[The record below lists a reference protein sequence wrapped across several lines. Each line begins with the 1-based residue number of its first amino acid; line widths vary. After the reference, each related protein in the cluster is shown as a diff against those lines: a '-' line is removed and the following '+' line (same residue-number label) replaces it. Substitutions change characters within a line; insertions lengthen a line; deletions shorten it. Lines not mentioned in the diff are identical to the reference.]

1 MSIPQIRTEAIEA
14 VGLKTLME
22 YDPSLLSGQPCSVP
36 IETFIETKF
45 DLILEFHTLRK
56 KPKIL
61 GETIFDD
68 GAVVLYDQIQRQYRM
83 IAVRAGT
90 ILIDERLCDPSK
102 LGRLRFTCAHEL
114 AHWVL
119 HKKLYSGTGDVA
131 AYNGN
136 VSSDESHGI
145 IERQADT
152 LASALLMP
160 LPQIKKCFYRL
171 RIGRTDEQLIAEMA
185 NIFEVSKQA
194 IQVISNQYAERLL
207 SEAEKTETYR
217 GLSKIDIL
225 HTVSIPQLARTIPL
239 KGLNLSL
246 EKYRMPDGVIIEV
259 ESSSHYLGS
268 FSEKN
273 DSSTNWIEKIMGG
286 VGIH

>member
-14 VGLKTLME
+14 VGRKILME
-22 YDPSLLSGQPCSVP
+22 YDPLCYPGNHVLCQSKPLSRQSLIS
-36 IETFIETKF
+36 
-45 DLILEFHTLRK
+45 ILEFHTLRK
-56 KPKIL
+56 NPKIL

-160 LPQIKKCFYRL
+160 LPQIKNVF
-171 RIGRTDEQLIAEMA
+171 T
-185 NIFEVSKQA
+185 
-194 IQVISNQYAERLL
+194 
-207 SEAEKTETYR
+207 
-217 GLSKIDIL
+217 GLK
-225 HTVSIPQLARTIPL
+225 
-239 KGLNLSL
+239 
-246 EKYRMPDGVIIEV
+246 
-259 ESSSHYLGS
+259 
-268 FSEKN
+268 
-273 DSSTNWIEKIMGG
+273 
-286 VGIH
+286 

>member
-14 VGLKTLME
+14 VGRKILME
-22 YDPSLLSGQPCSVP
+22 YDPSLLSGQPCPVP
-36 IETFIETKF
+36 IETIIETKF

-56 KPKIL
+56 NPKIL

-131 AYNGN
+131 AYVENIKSIFSFLQLIILYIVNPRCTFLTFNLGARN
-136 VSSDESHGI
+136 ELGTGGGRLLVYLHPRFYPHLSHRSIRKG
-145 IERQADT
+145 
-152 LASALLMP
+152 
-160 LPQIKKCFYRL
+160 
-171 RIGRTDEQLIAEMA
+171 IGRDTISINYAANKYYILCFLLDTSYILWYNAPVNEFCAISLIGAW
-185 NIFEVSKQA
+185 
-194 IQVISNQYAERLL
+194 
-207 SEAEKTETYR
+207 T
-217 GLSKIDIL
+217 
-225 HTVSIPQLARTIPL
+225 
-239 KGLNLSL
+239 
-246 EKYRMPDGVIIEV
+246 
-259 ESSSHYLGS
+259 
-268 FSEKN
+268 
-273 DSSTNWIEKIMGG
+273 
-286 VGIH
+286 

>member
-14 VGLKTLME
+14 VGRKILME
-22 YDPSLLSGQPCSVP
+22 YDPSLLSGQPCPVP
-36 IETFIETKF
+36 IETIIETKF

-56 KPKIL
+56 KPQDIRGK
-61 GETIFDD
+61 TIFDD

-160 LPQIKKCFYRL
+160 LPQIKNVFTDLEWVGQMNSSLLKWQTFL
-171 RIGRTDEQLIAEMA
+171 R
-185 NIFEVSKQA
+185 FPSKQCRF
-194 IQVISNQYAERLL
+194 V
-207 SEAEKTETYR
+207 
-217 GLSKIDIL
+217 
-225 HTVSIPQLARTIPL
+225 
-239 KGLNLSL
+239 
-246 EKYRMPDGVIIEV
+246 
-259 ESSSHYLGS
+259 
-268 FSEKN
+268 
-273 DSSTNWIEKIMGG
+273 
-286 VGIH
+286 

>member
-14 VGLKTLME
+14 VGRKILME
-22 YDPSLLSGQPCSVP
+22 YDPSLLSGQPCPVP
-36 IETFIETKF
+36 IETIIETKF

-56 KPKIL
+56 NPKIL

-145 IERQADT
+145 IERQADMEKFGARQV
-152 LASALLMP
+152 ASYDP
-160 LPQIKKCFYRL
+160 YRL
-171 RIGRTDEQLIAEMA
+171 VIWEDAAESILSTFTMEVRDNGSERT
-185 NIFEVSKQA
+185 
-194 IQVISNQYAERLL
+194 
-207 SEAEKTETYR
+207 
-217 GLSKIDIL
+217 
-225 HTVSIPQLARTIPL
+225 
-239 KGLNLSL
+239 
-246 EKYRMPDGVIIEV
+246 
-259 ESSSHYLGS
+259 
-268 FSEKN
+268 
-273 DSSTNWIEKIMGG
+273 
-286 VGIH
+286 

>member
-14 VGLKTLME
+14 VGRKILME
-22 YDPSLLSGQPCSVP
+22 YDPSLLSGQPCPVP
-36 IETFIETKF
+36 IETIIETKF

-56 KPKIL
+56 NPKI
-61 GETIFDD
+61 F
-68 GAVVLYDQIQRQYRM
+68 DQIQRQYRM

-171 RIGRTDEQLIAEMA
+171 KIGRTDEQLIAEMA

-194 IQVISNQYAERLL
+194 MQIRLK
-207 SEAEKTETYR
+207 SR
-217 GLSKIDIL
+217 
-225 HTVSIPQLARTIPL
+225 
-239 KGLNLSL
+239 NL
-246 EKYRMPDGVIIEV
+246 I
-259 ESSSHYLGS
+259 
-268 FSEKN
+268 
-273 DSSTNWIEKIMGG
+273 
-286 VGIH
+286 

>member
-1 MSIPQIRTEAIEA
+1 MVIEPHMKQ
-14 VGLKTLME
+14 GRQHK
-22 YDPSLLSGQPCSVP
+22 
-36 IETFIETKF
+36 
-45 DLILEFHTLRK
+45 LIS
-56 KPKIL
+56 
-61 GETIFDD
+61 TIFLATSVTKKLDHNN
-68 GAVVLYDQIQRQYRM
+68 
-83 IAVRAGT
+83 
-90 ILIDERLCDPSK
+90 ERLCDPSK

-171 RIGRTDEQLIAEMA
+171 KIGRTDEQLIAEMA

-194 IQVISNQYAERLL
+194 MQIRLK
-207 SEAEKTETYR
+207 SR
-217 GLSKIDIL
+217 
-225 HTVSIPQLARTIPL
+225 
-239 KGLNLSL
+239 NL
-246 EKYRMPDGVIIEV
+246 I
-259 ESSSHYLGS
+259 
-268 FSEKN
+268 
-273 DSSTNWIEKIMGG
+273 
-286 VGIH
+286 